1 MTVPSDPV
9 PGKPRR
15 FNRWYLAGGVFLL
28 LSVAIGL
35 LLFSS
40 GWNLFSP
47 LLETRA
53 SAALGRQVKIDSLE
67 VHPGRTMTI
76 VMYGLRIADPDGVN
90 VPDVATAVR
99 VTVVFEAATW
109 FRTRKIVLPR
119 IEVEQ
124 PSLHLI
130 QTGLGHDNW
139 TFPSLS
145 ADPNGSS
152 PNDTSVEIGDLV
164 IIDGT
169 GHLQVA
175 EPAADVALTFATGGP
190 PGERTLIADAQGM
203 YAGQPIAVKAVG
215 GALLNLTDT
224 DKPYP
229 VDITLANGP
238 TRATLKGTVK
248 DPLAG
253 AGADLSL
260 TLSGPNMELL
270 YPLTGIPIPKTPP
283 YTVSGKLDFANNRIA
298 FGGIKGKVGSSDIN
312 GALAVDLRGARPL
325 LTGALNSRQ
334 VDMQDL
340 AGFIG
345 SEPGRTSTPGQTAR
359 QVEDVRR
366 AEANPKLLPT
376 RTISVPKLLSMDIHL
391 QYRGDKVVGKDAPF
405 DAIAVTLDIE
415 AGHIRL
421 DPLHL
426 NVSGGTVAGYIDL
439 NPIGNALSADVDVK
453 MAHVNLGGLLAKAGL
468 GSGQGPVNGLV
479 RLKGR
484 GASMAEI
491 VGHGE
496 GALQIVMPA
505 GGQVNALLIDLSG
518 GEVPSALLALIGIP
532 SKESIRCMVAD
543 FVLHDGILAT
553 RKLTVDTADH
563 IVTGGGRIDL
573 TRELVELHLRTDA
586 KHFTIGKLGAPIA
599 IYGPFKKLSYGL
611 DTDAIFRDAG
621 GLGLLFPK
629 TAILPTIAFGVGDDS
644 PCAPKKQ

>member
-15 FNRWYLAGGVFLL
+15 FNRWYLAGGVFLF

-35 LLFSS
+35 LAFSL
-40 GWNLFSP
+40 GWSLVVP
-47 LLETRA
+47 LLEIRA
-53 SAALGRQVKIDSLE
+53 ATAFGRQIKMDSLE
-67 VHPGRTMTI
+67 VHPGRTATI
-76 VMYGLRIADPDGVN
+76 VMHGLRISGPDGFN

-99 VTVVFEAATW
+99 VTVVFEVATW
-109 FRTRKIVLPR
+109 LRTRKIVLPR

-124 PSLHLI
+124 PSLTLI
-130 QTGLGHDNW
+130 QTGLGHNNW
-139 TFPSLS
+139 TFLDLA
-145 ADPNGSS
+145 ADPNGSM
-152 PNDTSVEIGDLV
+152 VEIGDLV
-164 IIDGT
+164 ITDGT

-175 EPAADVALTFATGGP
+175 EPAADVALKIATGGP
-190 PGERTLIADAQGM
+190 PGERTVIVDAQGM
-203 YAGQPIAVKAVG
+203 YARQPVTVKAVG
-215 GALLNLTDT
+215 GALLNLRDT

-238 TRATLKGTVK
+238 TRVTLKGTIQ

-253 AGADLSL
+253 AGAELSL
-260 TLSGPNMELL
+260 TLSGPDMELL

-283 YTVSGKLDFANNRIA
+283 YTVSGKLAFANKRIA
-298 FGGIKGKVGSSDIN
+298 FSGIKGKIGSSDIN
-312 GALAVDLRGARPL
+312 GALEVDIRSARPL

-345 SEPGRTSTPGQTAR
+345 SEPGRTGTPGQTAR

-376 RTISVPKLLSMDIHL
+376 RTISVPKLLAMDIHL
-391 QYRGDKVVGKDAPF
+391 QYRGDKVLGKNAPF
-405 DAIAVTLDIE
+405 DAIAVTLDIK

-439 NPIGNALSADVDVK
+439 NPIGNALTADVDVK
-453 MAHVNLGGLLAKAGL
+453 MARVNLGGLLAQAGL
-468 GSGQGPVNGLV
+468 GSGQGPVDGLV

-496 GALQIVMPA
+496 GALQIVMPV
-505 GGQVNALLIDLSG
+505 GGRINALLIDLSG
-518 GEVPSALLALIGIP
+518 GEIPSALLAAIGIP
-532 SKESIRCMVAD
+532 SQERVQCMVAD
-543 FVLHDGILAT
+543 FVLHDGVLASRMLAVAT
-553 RKLTVDTADH
+553 ENH

-573 TRELVELHLRTDA
+573 TRELVEVHIRTDV
-586 KHFTIGKLGAPIA
+586 KHFTIGKLGTPLV

-611 DTDAIFRDAG
+611 DGDVIFRDDPTG
-621 GLGLLFPK
+621 ILGLLFPK
-629 TAILPTIAFGVGDDS
+629 TAILPTIAFGVGDGS
-644 PCAPKKQ
+644 PCAAKKQ